1 MQELVE
7 FTSNN
12 PLLVSGLIA
21 SVLVVMFNEIRL
33 KSKGVSAISPG
44 MTVRLINDG
53 GAVVDVRETDKYQ
66 DSHIIDSHNISEE
79 KISDDATVL
88 DRFRKTIIL
97 VCDSGG
103 SSAQCAARLRKTGQD
118 QVYSL
123 KGGLQ
128 AWREEN
134 LPIANRND

>member
-21 SVLVVMFNEIRL
+21 SALVVMFNEIRL
-33 KSKGVSAISPG
+33 KSKGVSAISTG

-53 GAVVDVRETDKYQ
+53 GAVVDVRETEKYQ
-66 DSHIIDSHNISEE
+66 DAHIIDSHNISEK
-79 KISDDATVL
+79 KISEDATVL

-103 SSAQCAARLRKTGQD
+103 SSARCAAHLRKAGQD

-134 LPIANRND
+134 LPIANRDD

>member
-21 SVLVVMFNEIRL
+21 SALVVMFNEIRL
-33 KSKGVSAISPG
+33 KSKGVSAISTG

-66 DSHIIDSHNISEE
+66 DAHIIDSHNISE
-79 KISDDATVL
+79 KNISEDATVL

-97 VCDSGG
+97 VCDTGG
-103 SSAQCAARLRKTGQD
+103 SSAQCAARLRKAGQD

>member
-1 MQELVE
+1 MQELIE

-21 SVLVVMFNEIRL
+21 SAMVVMFNEIRL
-33 KSKGVSAISPG
+33 KSKGVSAISPS

-53 GAVVDVRETDKYQ
+53 GAVVDVREKDKYQ
-66 DSHIIDSHNISEE
+66 DSHIIDSHNISEK
-79 KISDDATVL
+79 KISKDATVL

-97 VCDSGG
+97 VCDSGV
-103 SSAQCAARLRKTGQD
+103 SSAQCATHLRKTGQA

-134 LPIANRND
+134 LPITNRND